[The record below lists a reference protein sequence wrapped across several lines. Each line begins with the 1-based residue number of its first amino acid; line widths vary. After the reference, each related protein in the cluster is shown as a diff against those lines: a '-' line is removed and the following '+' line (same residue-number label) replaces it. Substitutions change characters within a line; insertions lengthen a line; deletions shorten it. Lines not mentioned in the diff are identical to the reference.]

1 MPRLKSI
8 AIIAPA
14 ASIRD
19 EELGLVDEGI
29 AYLESLGLKVFK
41 ANNLYDRELLCDGSE
56 TYLSGSIEDRISS
69 LMSLWANSQVDLL
82 LSLRGGY
89 GCVQLLEDLDYDY
102 LAKNP
107 KPVLGYSDLTA
118 LFAALYTQAYQTRLP
133 LYHTPMLIELS
144 RLKSAEKNSFEN
156 LLGSLDPDAYKAYE
170 ITPRKEKI
178 LGGNLSVLT
187 SLLGTKYIYDFRD
200 SVLFIEDCN
209 EPAYKIDRMLY
220 QLKHAGVFS
229 QVKKVIIGEAL
240 EAVFPTRVLDSSSVP
255 YEINA
260 SFGHKVKHSL
270 VLG

>member
-1 MPRLKSI
+1 
-8 AIIAPA
+8 
-14 ASIRD
+14 
-19 EELGLVDEGI
+19 
-29 AYLESLGLKVFK
+29 
-41 ANNLYDRELLCDGSE
+41 
-56 TYLSGSIEDRISS
+56 
-69 LMSLWANSQVDLL
+69 
-82 LSLRGGY
+82 
-89 GCVQLLEDLDYDY
+89 
-102 LAKNP
+102 
-107 KPVLGYSDLTA
+107 
-118 LFAALYTQAYQTRLP
+118 
-133 LYHTPMLIELS
+133 MLIELS